1 MINLEMIKT
10 DVLVIGAGGAGCRAA
25 IECAHSKCRVLLTS
39 KYPVGKAGATVVAE
53 NFYVAPSCS
62 SEPKDNEDHY
72 IQDMVNGGAG
82 LCEMRLAKRLA
93 RDGWNRVRD
102 LENYGVGLRKG
113 ENGNYAQVN
122 APGHSYARGLS
133 PKGGG
138 LGIMRA
144 LQREMNK
151 FPLIQTLEDIIFTKL
166 LTNSGAV
173 TGAVGLDIRKGNE
186 VIVESK
192 AVIVATGGYSSL
204 WSNNDVPCDCTGDGA
219 AMVFDAGA
227 DLVDLEMLLFYPTVL
242 IAPPCVRGVLVPHG
256 LLIEQVQ
263 AKILNGRFEEFVPGR
278 IPTRDVM
285 NSLIYREIANGRGT
299 PNGGVYLDLTRS
311 SHTRDYLKSRLMTF
325 LPEKYKYLV
334 KNGVDLTRKPM
345 EVAPMAHY
353 TLGGVRIN
361 ADCETSIKGLFAAG
375 EVEGNVHGANRL
387 GGNALPETQV
397 FGTRAGEMSANW
409 AKENDYQKHDLEVV
423 EVEVKRIEALF
434 DQKKTS
440 VKPSGLKE
448 KLQDIMWHHVGPA
461 RERQGLEEAVRKIKC
476 IREQDLPRLTIP
488 PVRIFN
494 LQWVE
499 ALEVSHMLNLS
510 EIVAKSAL
518 MREETRG
525 HHFRL
530 DFPEKGENGLIEHT
544 LVRKEK
550 GEIKLWTE
558 PVEAAA

>member
-1 MINLEMIKT
+1 LDILKT
-10 DVLVIGAGGAGCRAA
+10 DVLIIGAGGAGCRAA
-25 IECAHSKCRVLLTS
+25 IECAHSRCRVLLTS
-39 KYPVGKAGATVVAE
+39 KYPIGKAGATVVAE

-62 SEPKDNEDHY
+62 SEPKDNEDRY
-72 IQDMVNGGAG
+72 IQDMVKGGAE

-93 RDGWNRVRD
+93 SDGWSRVRD
-102 LENYGVGLRKG
+102 LETYGVGLRKG
-113 ENGNYAQVN
+113 ENGEYAQVN
-122 APGHSYARGLS
+122 APGHSYSRGLS

-144 LQREMNK
+144 LQREMK
-151 FPLIQTLEDIIFTKL
+151 KYPLIQTLDDTMFTKL
-166 LTNSGAV
+166 ITNSGTV
-173 TGAVGLDIRKGNE
+173 TGAVGLDIRKGKA

-204 WSNNDVPCDCTGDGA
+204 WSNNDVPCDCTGDGT
-219 AMVFDAGA
+219 AMAFEAGA
-227 DLVDLEMLLFYPTVL
+227 DLIDLEMVLFYPTVL

-256 LLIEQVQ
+256 LLIEQIQ
-263 AKILNGRFEEFVPGR
+263 AKLLNGRFEEFVPGKV
-278 IPTRDVM
+278 PTRDVM
-285 NSLIYREIANGRGT
+285 NSLIYREIAKGKGT

-311 SHTRDYLKSRLMTF
+311 SHTRDYLKRSLMTF
-325 LPEKYKYLV
+325 LPEKYRYLL
-334 KNGVDLTRKPM
+334 KNGIDVTRQPI

-353 TLGGVRIN
+353 TLGGIRIN
-361 ADCETSIKGLFAAG
+361 ADCETKVKGLFAAG

-409 AKENDYQKHDLEVV
+409 AKENDYGEQDLEAVQG
-423 EVEVKRIEALF
+423 ELKRIGSLF
-434 DQKKTS
+434 AQKKNA
-440 VKPSGLKE
+440 VKPSDLKT
-448 KLQDIMWHHVGPA
+448 KLQDVMWHHVGPA
-461 RERQGLEEAVRKIKC
+461 REKQGLEEAVRKMGIL
-476 IREQDLPRLTIP
+476 REQDLPRMTIP
-488 PVRIFN
+488 SMRIFN

-499 ALEVSHMLNLS
+499 ALEVSHMIDLS

-525 HHFRL
+525 HHFRV
-530 DFPEKGENGLIEHT
+530 DFPEKGDSAVTKHT

-558 PVEAAA
+558 PVETAA